1 MLKMNNFLSR
11 FYFLSKL
18 TTSLVLL
25 ILLFLLSYLF
35 IKAYLE
41 QNSSSNSSIRIDE
54 LSTQLVNLS
63 NVIEQNSNNINIV
76 KDLVFDNKQF
86 VKDIILTVDK
96 LKENNIS
103 DDLLSQINN
112 LSEENKELKGQL
124 NSFLSTFNNIDIINQ
139 TPLQY
144 QQSSIPVK
152 SLVNL
157 IRLKLNHGTNFII
170 EVELLQDLQLNVEQ
184 QSNVEKLF
192 ILATNNFPGLL
203 KLNEDFDDISSDY
216 LHDYYLKKNNYIKYF
231 TNFVSIKPNLSSVIR
246 DKNVHLLSVAKQ
258 SLLNNNL
265 KESINQLPSLNDSE
279 YYFASWIEQAEY
291 YIKVQ
296 NILNN
301 FLD

>member
-1 MLKMNNFLSR
+1 MNNFLSR

-184 QSNVEKLF
+184 QSNVEK
-192 ILATNNFPGLL
+192 
-203 KLNEDFDDISSDY
+203 
-216 LHDYYLKKNNYIKYF
+216 
-231 TNFVSIKPNLSSVIR
+231 
-246 DKNVHLLSVAKQ
+246 
-258 SLLNNNL
+258 
-265 KESINQLPSLNDSE
+265 
-279 YYFASWIEQAEY
+279 
-291 YIKVQ
+291 
-296 NILNN
+296 
-301 FLD
+301 